1 MKPTDDREDGMT
13 TRVADDGAAA
23 GYRAHATL
31 TFGTEFRRQLTRR
44 RTQWTLGLLAI
55 LPIVLYIA
63 FTVGGGSDD
72 SGNDQGNAFALAD
85 FGTVGAANFTLFALL
100 VSSGFLLVVVVALF
114 CGDTVAG
121 EAGWGS
127 LRYLL
132 ATPVP
137 RGRLLAVKF
146 AVGLAYSALAMLVT
160 TAASLIVGG
169 IAYGWAPLQAP
180 LGGEVAAGEAVWRVL
195 GVAGYLAVTLLV
207 VAGLALLLSVS
218 TDAPLAAVGGAVMLQ
233 ILSNILN
240 AVTALGNLRD
250 VLPTRYSQAWLGLL
264 STPVQTD
271 EMVRGIVTSLV
282 YATVFTVCAFWRF
295 QRKDITS

>member
-1 MKPTDDREDGMT
+1 MSTTDT
-13 TRVADDGAAA
+13 TRVTGPAPDGSAA
-23 GYRAHATL
+23 GYRAQRTL
-31 TFGTEFRRQLTRR
+31 TFATEFRRQFGRR
-44 RTQWTLGLLAI
+44 RTQWTLILMALL
-55 LPIVLYIA
+55 PVVLWIA
-63 FTVGGGSDD
+63 FTVGGEQRGR
-72 SGNDQGNAFALAD
+72 NQGNAFALAD

-114 CGDTVAG
+114 CGDIVAG

-132 ATPVP
+132 AIPVP

-146 AVGLAYSALAMLVT
+146 GIGLAYSALAMVVVTVAGLV
-160 TAASLIVGG
+160 VGG
-169 IAYGWAPLQAP
+169 VAYGWAPLRAP
-180 LGGEVAAGEAVWRVL
+180 LGGEVPAGEAVWRVL
-195 GVAGYLAVTLLV
+195 GVAGYLSVTLLV

-240 AVTALGNLRD
+240 AVTALGDLRD

-264 STPVQTD
+264 STPVQNG
-271 EMVRGIVTSLV
+271 EMVRGIVVSLM
-282 YATVFTVCAFWRF
+282 YAAVFTVAAFVRF
-295 QRKDITS
+295 NRKDITS